1 MLRRTSGIINSPREE
16 FIKILLFLELN
27 ILCFREM
34 YRGGPPRGRG
44 GWGPRGGG
52 RGWGPRRGGRGGGGG
67 WGPRRGGPMRGP
79 GGRNRGPMA
88 PPPSVFIQHIPF
100 DFVIC
105 ENSFPRYLL
114 SPI

>member
-1 MLRRTSGIINSPREE
+1 
-16 FIKILLFLELN
+16 
-27 ILCFREM
+27 M

-52 RGWGPRRGGRGGGGG
+52 RGWGPRRGGRGGG

-105 ENSFPRYLL
+105 ENSFPRYLF
-114 SPI
+114 SPIQFVTNLEKIEFDQSYRKKIL

>member
-1 MLRRTSGIINSPREE
+1 MLRRPSGIITLLNCLETIFFNNSIY
-16 FIKILLFLELN
+16 FIIIFL
-27 ILCFREM
+27 REM

-105 ENSFPRYLL
+105 ENSFPR
-114 SPI
+114 

>member
-1 MLRRTSGIINSPREE
+1 
-16 FIKILLFLELN
+16 
-27 ILCFREM
+27 M

-105 ENSFPRYLL
+105 ENSFPRYLF
-114 SPI
+114 SPIQFVTNLEKIEFDQSYRKKIL